1 MCLTMCMIHEGG
13 LREMLEERA
22 EFEEQFARYRRL
34 VRFAVSRFLSD
45 PEQVEEAVE
54 NCFLTALRHP
64 MSFEHAGEFRR
75 WLVRIAIDEAAE
87 IRSRRMFS
95 DAAEFRSLAEYWTV
109 SIQDGDPL

>member
-1 MCLTMCMIHEGG
+1 MCLTMCMMQECG
-13 LREMLEERA
+13 LSEILEERA
-22 EFEEQFARYRRL
+22 EFEEQFARYRGL
-34 VRFAVSRFLSD
+34 VRFVVSRFLSD

-87 IRSRRMFS
+87 IRGRKLFS
-95 DAAEFRSLAEYWTV
+95 YAAEFRSSAEYWMV